1 MNNGAPA
8 GQEEA
13 AFVTAEFVNGLDNLP
28 NEVHHILAEIKHKE
42 TKSLEIQQDIQKD
55 TTRYIRRALKS
66 SAPKDSK
73 ENGKEKDIKER
84 DALIPDRVAV
94 AYKELDQLALEK
106 IALGKRL
113 VETMTRV
120 SARLDH
126 DLAKVMTL
134 SGEPTQEHY
143 EVRGGYVVG
152 TLPNPSG
159 APITLSA
166 NATAARPTAID
177 KVVESLRAAEI
188 PVSASTAT
196 TQTSQKRARSGRAIS
211 HQSDLPNPTSRRT
224 NTVTSA
230 TTSSRAH
237 TPQARTRQTHQARPS
252 PSRGRRPPSSLGDE
266 DAEGEEDADADADAD
281 DQESGDPEDKELYC
295 YCQKMSY
302 GEMIACDN
310 DDCPFQWFHLDCVG
324 LKQPLPEHWYCD
336 DCLRS
341 LGAGGGPGRK
351 RARKA

>member
-1 MNNGAPA
+1 MLLND
-8 GQEEA
+8 
-13 AFVTAEFVNGLDNLP
+13 LSI
-28 NEVHHILAEIKHKE
+28 H
-42 TKSLEIQQDIQKD
+42 LELQQDVQKD

-66 SAPKDSK
+66 STPKDPK
-73 ENGKEKDIKER
+73 EDGKEKDTK
-84 DALIPDRVAV
+84 DHIPARVAA
-94 AYKELDQLALEK
+94 AYEELDQLSLDK

-152 TLPNPSG
+152 TLPTPSG

-188 PVSASTAT
+188 PVSASAVT

-211 HQSDLPNPTSRRT
+211 HQADLSNPASRRT

-281 DQESGDPEDKELYC
+281 DQESGDAEDKELYC

-302 GEMIACDN
+302 GEVSILIN
-310 DDCPFQWFHLDCVG
+310 TI
-324 LKQPLPEHWYCD
+324 
-336 DCLRS
+336 
-341 LGAGGGPGRK
+341 LG
-351 RARKA
+351 